1 MLNEMT
7 VSQIVT
13 QSLFVRDFLRWASLF
28 LFTVFSVL
36 LTSQTPTSI
45 IRSPLDI
52 WQYIQEVRDSVC
64 DLESRL
70 QRTKDNVEEI
80 QSCMRSWASPMF
92 DRKDG
97 KKDALLSL
105 EDRAERL
112 DRFYSLI
119 RSSGEKIHFLLKV
132 GKKKKIS
139 SWLCYMSN
147 RL

>member
-1 MLNEMT
+1 MT
-7 VSQIVT
+7 ISQIVT
-13 QSLFVRDFLRWASLF
+13 QSVFVRDFLRLASLF
-28 LFTVFSVL
+28 LFTVSSVF
-36 LTSQTPTSI
+36 LTTQTSTSI

-97 KKDALLSL
+97 KKEALLSL

-139 SWLCYMSN
+139 SWLC
-147 RL
+147 